1 MRQGAVAA
9 IYFGDRLC
17 EFPLGVLGLAVA
29 VAIFPLLSRHAGR
42 GDYRQLGADM
52 TVGLRLVFCLA
63 VPAGVGLFLLAEPI
77 TRLLFQRGHF
87 HPADTIRAARTVAWY
102 AAGVW
107 AYCESAVI
115 VRGFYALN
123 DFRTPVR
130 VGAWVVGLNLLL
142 NLTLIWP
149 FAEAGLAM
157 STAVSAAVQVLL
169 LLVIFSRRRAP
180 LVWRSL
186 AAMAIRTALSTVAM
200 AAVVQLAMW
209 APLPT
214 SDRLAG
220 QLLRVGVPLAAGMAA
235 YGAVYLLLGGREL
248 SMLLSGNIDDQ

>member
-1 MRQGAVAA
+1 
-9 IYFGDRLC
+9 
-17 EFPLGVLGLAVA
+17 
-29 VAIFPLLSRHAGR
+29 
-42 GDYRQLGADM
+42 M

-87 HPADTIRAARTVAWY
+87 HPADTIRAARMVAWY
-102 AAGVW
+102 GTGVW

-130 VGAWVVGLNLLL
+130 IAAWTVGLNLFL

-157 STAVSAAVQVLL
+157 STSVSAAVQVLL
-169 LLVIFSRRRAP
+169 LMAIFSRRRAP
-180 LVWRSL
+180 LLWRSL
-186 AAMAIRTALSTVAM
+186 AATAMRTAVSTLAM
-200 AAVVQLAMW
+200 AAAVQLVMR
-209 APLPT
+209 APLST
-214 SDRLAG
+214 SDRLMG
-220 QLLRVGVPLAAGMAA
+220 QLLRVAAPLAAGMAV
-235 YGAVYLLLGGREL
+235 YGAVYLLLRGREL
-248 SMLLSGNIDDQ
+248 GMLLSGNIDDQ